1 MKSLAWT
8 LGACAASAVI
18 AYALGAHGSSPTS
31 APAATVAAAAA
42 PRVVTERVIAPG
54 APGGLSRDDV
64 RAAIR
69 EELAERAQAGTVATE
84 PTSREDGQRMVAAA
98 HAVVSDGLRDGV
110 WDARDRA
117 ALRERIAHLGPDDAQ
132 DAIAPLFA
140 AINAQRVQLEGPP
153 L

>member
-1 MKSLAWT
+1 MKPLAWT
-8 LGACAASAVI
+8 LAACAASAAI
-18 AYALGAHGSSPTS
+18 AYALGAHGS
-31 APAATVAAAAA
+31 APAPTRAAASAG
-42 PRVVTERVIAPG
+42 PRVVTERVIAPV
-54 APGGLSRDDV
+54 ASDGLSRDDV
-64 RAAIR
+64 RAVIR
-69 EELAERAQAGTVATE
+69 EELAARVQAAAVPADS
-84 PTSREDGQRMVAAA
+84 TSREDGPRMVAAA

-117 ALRERIAHLGPDDAQ
+117 ALRERIAHLGPDEAQ